1 MCILSP
7 KLVECG
13 RHLNIEVLT
22 NCEIQEVEGTE
33 GNFKIKIKKNPRY
46 IDVDKCTGCGE
57 CAEVCPVD
65 IINEFEEGL
74 STTKAIYKLYPQAYP
89 NAFAIKK
96 DGIAPCKASCPAQV
110 NAQGYVA
117 LTKRNV

>member
-22 NCEIQEVEGTE
+22 NCEIQEIEGTE

-74 STTKAIYKLYPQAYP
+74 STTKAIL
-89 NAFAIKK
+89 
-96 DGIAPCKASCPAQV
+96 
-110 NAQGYVA
+110 
-117 LTKRNV
+117 